1 LEAERAE
8 KAPGLM
14 LERRRKLERLRAL
27 GVDPFFQDFSVTHQ
41 VDAILQQYGHWDAS
55 GLEGLGERFAIAGR
69 VTGKRDFGKVSFLDL
84 TDRTGRIQCMV
95 HIPSLSEQEASVF
108 RCLDVGDHLG
118 VFGGLFRTRTGELT
132 LKVDRLQILSKAL
145 RPLPEKWHGLRD
157 VEARYRQRY
166 LDLIINP
173 HVRETF
179 RIRGKIIRW
188 IREFLESHGFEE
200 VETPMMQPLPGGA
213 DARPFVT
220 HHNALDVDLYL
231 RVAPE
236 LFLKRLVVGGME
248 RVYEINRNFRN
259 EGISTQHNPEFT
271 MLEFYQAYAGFQEL
285 MGFTEELVEFL
296 LVRLEKWPRLRF
308 QGLDIDMNRPWRR
321 LRFLDGLL
329 ELGEVPKDALWD
341 LQRLRAFAA
350 ERQVVLEGR
359 DSLGKVLA
367 KLFDALVEP
376 QLVSPTFVTHHPVA
390 ISPLSRRNREDPELV
405 DRFELYIAGRE
416 IANAFSEL
424 TDPDD
429 QRARF
434 QQQQAMRD
442 RGDHEAQPMDED
454 FLRALEHGMPPTAG
468 EGIGIDR
475 LVMLLTDSPSI
486 RDVILFPQLRP
497 EVTAQPRG

>member
-1 LEAERAE
+1 MDIGGNE
-8 KAPGLM
+8 KASGLISD
-14 LERRRKLERLRAL
+14 RRRKLEKLRAC
-27 GVDPFFQDFSVTHQ
+27 GIDPFLQDFSVTHE
-41 VDAILQQYGHWDAS
+41 VGEILEQHGQWDS
-55 GLEGLGERFAIAGR
+55 PSLEKLGNVFSLAGR
-69 VTGKRDFGKVSFLDL
+69 ITAKRDFGKVTFVDL
-84 TDRTGRIQCMV
+84 KDRTGRIQCML
-95 HIPSLSEQEASVF
+95 HIPSLKDDEVTVF
-108 RCLDVGDHLG
+108 KCLDVGDHLG
-118 VFGGLFRTRTGELT
+118 VSGGLFRTRTGELT
-132 LKVDRLQILSKAL
+132 LRVERLRILSKAL

-157 VEARYRQRY
+157 IEARYRQRY
-166 LDLIINP
+166 LDLLINP
-173 HVRETF
+173 HVREIF
-179 RIRGKIIRW
+179 RVRAKVIRW

-200 VETPMMQPLPGGA
+200 VETPMMQTLPGGA

-271 MLEFYQAYAGFQEL
+271 MLEFYRAYCGYEQL
-285 MGFTEELVEFL
+285 MDFTEELFEFL
-296 LVRLEKWPRLRF
+296 LVKLGKWPTLCF
-308 QGLDIDMNRPWRR
+308 QGSELNMQRPWKR
-321 LRFLDGLL
+321 LRFLDGLV
-329 ELGEVPKDALWD
+329 ELGQVPREILGD
-341 LQRLRAFAA
+341 LPSLKELAKQRH
-350 ERQVVLEGR
+350 VVLEGR
-359 DSLGKVLA
+359 DTLGKVLA

-376 QLVSPTFVTHHPVA
+376 HLENPTFVTHHPVA
-390 ISPLSRRNREDPELV
+390 ISPLARRNREDPELV
-405 DRFELYIAGRE
+405 DRFELYIAGKE

-434 QQQQAMRD
+434 QQQQEMRD
-442 RGDHEAQPMDED
+442 RGDSEAQPLDED

-497 EVTAQPRG
+497 EPSVLARD